1 MVLEAQDFTRGNRMS
16 EDIKPTEAK
25 PKGDGLSDSNDVDTR
40 MKYKEFQKGPRGK
53 TPKTKVEVRRNR
65 QREIKLG
72 R

>member
-1 MVLEAQDFTRGNRMS
+1 MS
-16 EDIKPTEAK
+16 EDIKPAEAK

-40 MKYKEFQKGPRGK
+40 MKYKEFQKGPGGK

-65 QREIKLG
+65 QRAVKLG

>member
-1 MVLEAQDFTRGNRMS
+1 MS
-16 EDIKPTEAK
+16 EDIKPAEAK

-53 TPKTKVEVRRNR
+53 APKTKVEVRQNR
-65 QREIKLG
+65 QRAIKIE